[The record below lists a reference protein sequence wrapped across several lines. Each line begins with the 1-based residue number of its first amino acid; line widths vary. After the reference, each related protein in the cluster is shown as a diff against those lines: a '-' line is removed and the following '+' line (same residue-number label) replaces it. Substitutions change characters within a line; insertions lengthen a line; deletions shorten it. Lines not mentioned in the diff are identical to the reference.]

1 MLGSFKRT
9 TAMRDRW
16 EEQRAR
22 QIVSEALGAPVR
34 LHDDGTAHRMP
45 DAMIELPGGDVPM
58 EIVSDPGKDY
68 QRLEKALRKHGD
80 ELTVPGLRWGW
91 QITLEH
97 AADVRALRR
106 DLPEHLEALEARE
119 ESAADYISTPPEL
132 RAMGVQHTIPLPAQ
146 AEFVRLYP
154 RGWVVDQARPETALN
169 DFVESMLA
177 ENDDVPKKLSRI
189 DAPERHAFLWVM
201 PESGRAVVSLLGV
214 GRDWPKQ
221 DGTGL
226 SLPDGVSH
234 VWVAST
240 EGGSRVMHWKRGKWL
255 RIERSPSLDVVP

>member
-1 MLGSFKRT
+1 MRLADFTFAFPALLSAIML
-9 TAMRDRW
+9 TAIYGPGLVTSIVAIGIFNVPVFARIT
-16 EEQRAR
+16 RASALVVR
-22 QIVSEALGAPVR
+22 SREFVTAARALGK
-34 LHDDGTAHRMP
+34 G
-45 DAMIELPGGDVPM
+45 E
-58 EIVSDPGKDY
+58 
-68 QRLEKALRKHGD
+68 
-80 ELTVPGLRWGW
+80 W

-97 AADVRALRR
+97 SADVRALRR

-119 ESAADYISTPPEL
+119 KSAANYISTPPEL

-146 AEFVRLYP
+146 PEFVRLYP
-154 RGWVVDQARPETALN
+154 RGWVVDQARPGTALN

-189 DAPERHAFLWVM
+189 DATERHAFLWVM

-214 GRDWPKQ
+214 GRDWPEQ

-234 VWVAST
+234 VWVART
-240 EGGSRVMHWKRGKWL
+240 EGGSRVMRWESGKWL
-255 RIERSPSLDVVP
+255 RIERPAIPDLGR